1 MNRPIL
7 DNATPGQAP
16 ERDLAAPS
24 SPPLPKEATLMPIAR
39 DLPAWD
45 LVPADTLIVRRR
57 PVKR

>member
-7 DNATPGQAP
+7 DNSNPGQTP
-16 ERDLAAPS
+16 ERDSVAPP
-24 SPPLPKEATLMPIAR
+24 SPPQPQEPTLMPIAQ